1 MDQHRSDGS
10 SGGSGPNAPAPRAAR
25 TATNAITVRNVS
37 KKFRLYNDRNQS
49 LKATLS
55 RGRRARYE
63 DFQALQDVSLDIEQG
78 TTYGLIGENGS
89 GKSTLLKCMARILR
103 PEQGSIEVVGKVS
116 ALLELGAG
124 FHPELSGRENV
135 FLNAAILG
143 LSGKEVTRRFDEI
156 VEFAGLEQFID
167 SPVKNYSSGM
177 YVRLGFSV
185 AINVDPDVLLVD
197 EVLAVGDEQF
207 QRRCNEKFSEMR
219 DKGKTIVV
227 VSHGMSAMRTICDQ
241 VAWLEHGVLQKVGDA
256 GEVIDEYIAQVQT
269 DRQEVAEDETG
280 ARWGSGEAVIDH
292 VEIVDR
298 DNRPTTRL
306 QTGDAVTVRIHFD
319 ARETVER
326 PVFGFA
332 VFTLEGLLVTGPN
345 TREAGV
351 ECARIDGRG
360 VVELTI
366 DRMLLLPGTYDIS
379 VSLYDHA
386 ITHPYDFRQKV
397 LRFDVEAG
405 TPHET
410 FGGVVSLD
418 GRWAVTAADRSPARS
433 GNTEP

>member
-1 MDQHRSDGS
+1 MADQQTEPTLTDG
-10 SGGSGPNAPAPRAAR
+10 GPNAAQVRAPRT
-25 TATNAITVRNVS
+25 TANAITVRNVS

-49 LKATLS
+49 LKATFS

-63 DFQALQDVSLDIEQG
+63 DFQALDDVSLEIEQG

-103 PEQGSIEVVGKVS
+103 PEEGSIEVVGKVS

-135 FLNAAILG
+135 YLNAAILG
-143 LSGKEVTRRFDEI
+143 LSGKEVTRKFDEI

-207 QRRCNEKFSEMR
+207 QRRCNEKFSELR
-219 DKGKTIVV
+219 DRGKTIVV
-227 VSHGMSAMRTICDQ
+227 VSHGMSAMRTICDR
-241 VAWLEHGVLQKVGDA
+241 VAWLEHGVLQQVGDA
-256 GEVIDEYIAQVQT
+256 GEVIDSYIAEVQT
-269 DRQEVAEDETG
+269 DRQEVADDGLG
-280 ARWGSGEAVIDH
+280 ARWGSGEAVIEH
-292 VEIVDR
+292 VELVGP
-298 DNRPTTRL
+298 NQRPTTRVN
-306 QTGDAVTVRIHFD
+306 TGDPVTVRIHFD
-319 ARETVER
+319 AHEPVER

-332 VFTLEGLLVTGPN
+332 VFSLEGMLITGPN
-345 TREAGV
+345 TREAGL
-351 ECARIDGRG
+351 ECDRIEGKG

-366 DRMLLLPGTYDIS
+366 PQLMLLPGTYDIS

-397 LRFDVEAG
+397 LRFDVEVG

-410 FGGVVSLD
+410 FGGIVSLG
-418 GRWAVTAADRSPARS
+418 GRWSVTGPGSDR
-433 GNTEP
+433 